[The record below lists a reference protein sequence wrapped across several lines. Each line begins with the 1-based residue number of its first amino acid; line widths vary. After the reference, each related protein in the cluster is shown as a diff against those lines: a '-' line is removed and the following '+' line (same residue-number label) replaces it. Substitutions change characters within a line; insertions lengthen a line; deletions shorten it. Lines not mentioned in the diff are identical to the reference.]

1 MWLLL
6 LLFVS
11 VSYSAF
17 PQSAS
22 ALFKPFTS
30 FQVIQTD
37 HFDIIFP
44 KESEET
50 ARLLA
55 SYADRVYAQVSSL
68 LGIEVRGRIPVTFTP
83 HTDLFNGYY
92 MPLFNHIMLF
102 DTPMD
107 VEWTNFHNNLEKLFL
122 HELTHAVSFN
132 TRSPSFERYYRIF
145 GSMYTPALLSA
156 PLFMVEGVTVSFES
170 FDGGGR
176 ANDPR
181 TKQYLRQAVYENK
194 FLTPFQAS
202 GVYDRQIRPNGYW
215 YEYGG
220 LFSAWLQQNYGMEKY
235 SQLWKEMGT
244 GLKISLFVYRSD
256 FYSIFKKVYG
266 VDFLNEWKNFSASFA
281 LDGVETNEYELSS
294 KKYSYYSEREYF
306 ISGLTAGKNNLYF
319 IESSEGKIGVYD
331 TLTGKTK
338 NFNTDSGIYDIDVST
353 DGKRMLLSGFR
364 YIEDRAVAVVTE
376 HKTDNGW
383 KTGGNINGLGRA
395 RYFRE
400 GVIGISSVL
409 HNNRIVY
416 DKFNGESEV
425 LFTGSE
431 TLMFSGPQ
439 VLDDE
444 RIVFIALRE
453 GKRELWLFNYVS
465 KELFK
470 IENNQDDN
478 EYWAYM
484 RDLNVSE
491 GKIFFGYNSD
501 DRMYKLGM
509 IDLQAMQAVFSDRD
523 FSGGVFKPVSAEG
536 AVYYL
541 ATFVS
546 RNSLMRFP
554 ETADSLSGNRVDL
567 QLTKLD
573 NQNYKV
579 ASEPPYTGSS
589 KPYIGLRYMNPFR
602 LWFPLP
608 LIRVN
613 ADTFLRFDG
622 VGLISLMQD
631 PLDMNSIYF
640 FAYADIYYKMA
651 MIDQFVWQNA
661 SLGFPLMVNFFDKV
675 MEESE
680 DNIFR
685 STNVSLKGSI
695 SWRGDQ
701 WNNQVSFGGG
711 YYRTA
716 GYENGKGAYEWE
728 EAESGF
734 FIQAGF
740 VFSYRELSLLFSG
753 TNPVNSFN
761 PRLDM
766 VFSANVKTRFPLTL
780 TLFGAYDKSGMNM
793 HGISNL
799 YGTTAID
806 EFVLKEYSQPSS
818 LELSWLGG
826 AEIGVGL
833 FSFEIQNHLSHLYFN
848 RFSGSLLLR
857 NQIYDSG
864 GHPDAEGIEIN
875 NLRLAQSLG
884 LKLGLK
890 ISFFPFIKITPLSLE
905 PFVLGT
911 WNFSNS
917 ITGKGDLWHI
927 NFGLATSF

>member
-1 MWLLL
+1 MWLL

-11 VSYSAF
+11 ASAF
-17 PQSAS
+17 SQNAS
-22 ALFKPFTS
+22 AQFKPFTS
-30 FQVIQTD
+30 FQVIQTE

-44 KESEET
+44 KESEES

-83 HTDLFNGYY
+83 HTDLQNAYY
-92 MPLFNHIMLF
+92 QPLYNHIMIF
-102 DTPMD
+102 DAPMD
-107 VEWTNFHNNLEKLFL
+107 VEWTNFQNNLEKAFL

-132 TRSPSFERYYRIF
+132 SRSPSWERYYRIF
-145 GSMYTPALLSA
+145 GTIYTPALFSA
-156 PLFMVEGVTVSFES
+156 PLFIVEGVTVSFES
-170 FDGGGR
+170 LDGNGR

-220 LFSAWLQQNYGMEKY
+220 LFSAWIQQNYGMEKY

-244 GLKISLFVYRSD
+244 DWKISFFVYRSD

-266 VDFLNEWKNFSASFA
+266 VDFLNEWKKFADSFA
-281 LDGVETNEYELSS
+281 LDRMETNEYELSS
-294 KKYSYYSEREYF
+294 KKYSYFSEREYF
-306 ISGLTAGKNNLYF
+306 IRGLTARKNNLYF
-319 IESSEGKIGVYD
+319 IETSEEKIGVYD

-338 NFNTDSGIYDIDVST
+338 TFNADSGIYDIDVSA

-364 YIEDRAVAVVTE
+364 YIEDRAVAFVSE

-383 KTGGNINGLGRA
+383 KTGGTINGLGRA
-395 RYFRE
+395 RYFKD
-400 GVIGISSVL
+400 GVIGIRSVL
-409 HNNRIVY
+409 HNNRIVFE
-416 DKFNGESEV
+416 KFDGKSET
-425 LFTGSE
+425 LFTGNE

-439 VLDDE
+439 ALDDE
-444 RIVFIALRE
+444 RIVFIAMRE

-470 IENNQDDN
+470 IENTHDDN
-478 EYWAYM
+478 DYDSWTYI

-491 GKIFFGYNSD
+491 GKLFFGYNSD

-509 IDLQAMQAVFSDRD
+509 VDLETMQAVFSGRD
-523 FSGGVFKPVSAEG
+523 FSGGVLNPVSTDG
-536 AVYYL
+536 NVYYL

-554 ETADSLSGNRVDL
+554 ETADSLSGNKIDL
-567 QLTKLD
+567 QLIKLD
-573 NQNYKV
+573 NQNYRI
-579 ASEPPYTGSS
+579 ASEPPYTGPS
-589 KPYIGLRYMNPFR
+589 KPYIGLRYMNPFK
-602 LWFPLP
+602 LWFPYP

-613 ADTFLRFDG
+613 TDSFLRFDG
-622 VGLISLMQD
+622 GGIISLMQD

-640 FAYADIYYKMA
+640 LGFADVYYKMA
-651 MIDQFVWQNA
+651 MIDQFIWQNTGM
-661 SLGFPLMVNFFDKV
+661 GFPLTINFFDKV

-680 DNIFR
+680 DNIYR
-685 STNVSLKGSI
+685 STNVSLTGSLN
-695 SWRGDQ
+695 WTGDQ
-701 WNNQVSFGGG
+701 WDNQVSFGGG

-716 GYENGKGAYEWE
+716 GKQGEKGAYEWDKT
-728 EAESGF
+728 ESGF
-734 FIQAGF
+734 FIQTGF

-753 TNPVNSFN
+753 ASPVNSFT

-766 VFSANVKTRFPLTL
+766 VFNASAKTRFPLSL
-780 TLFGAYDKSGMNM
+780 TLFGAYDKSGMSM
-793 HGISNL
+793 HGASNFF
-799 YGTTAID
+799 GTTVID
-806 EFVLKEYSQPSS
+806 EFVLKEYSPPSG

-884 LKLGLK
+884 LKLGMK
-890 ISFFPFIKITPLSLE
+890 ISFFPIIKTPLSIE
-905 PFVLGT
+905 PYVLGT
-911 WNFSNS
+911 WNFSNA
-917 ITGKGDLWHI
+917 ITGKGYLWFI
-927 NFGLATSF
+927 NLGLTTSF